1 MYIATMVVT
10 GAAASHSTADTYTE
24 RILHVRRNLSLSWR
38 AFAQSVGDE
47 CASIRT
53 SSGEMPAVCG
63 QPFSALRLRVM
74 RSQLRRTSRAG
85 ESMATYLHRL
95 RTEYHLV
102 HAALNSFV
110 LDIRETPEFIEQGF
124 SNIRDPWDTLIVELD
139 QIMDE
144 YAQRVNLN
152 QLVFPE
158 EPDRASQ
165 INCFI
170 WAIFVVVVFM
180 APLTVIRGM
189 RP

>member
-1 MYIATMVVT
+1 M
-10 GAAASHSTADTYTE
+10 
-24 RILHVRRNLSLSWR
+24 
-38 AFAQSVGDE
+38 
-47 CASIRT
+47 
-53 SSGEMPAVCG
+53 
-63 QPFSALRLRVM
+63 
-74 RSQLRRTSRAG
+74 
-85 ESMATYLHRL
+85 
-95 RTEYHLV
+95 
-102 HAALNSFV
+102 

-170 WAIFVVVVFM
+170 WAIFVVVIFM